1 MNNTMATSNCS
12 FEEVDHLMKTLELVF
27 YVPIFLCGVAV
38 NGWALFVF
46 CFKIEWRASTI
57 YFTNLVLMDLILL
70 VPLPFKMHATN
81 HRWTAQSKGLCSFL
95 ESLYFI
101 GMYGSVYTIACI
113 AVDRWLGIC
122 HLFKFRKP
130 TSPVISDK
138 SRRHAVFA
146 CVAVWLAVLAPP
158 SLIYG
163 FRDHGHED
171 FHCFHGFSPK
181 VWRPAII
188 VCLEVLGYVLPAL
201 VIVFCSVRSAGSL
214 NDELRELSDELRKQ
228 SDELSAKKLLSIRV
242 IYSSMWAFLVPFTP
256 SHLAILL
263 QFLVH
268 QGVIQDCWTK
278 TKVSLF
284 LQVALCLANVTC
296 CLDAPCYYFAAK
308 EVRSIMNFPQQSSLK
323 LLLSWRRRDRA
334 DRSEE
339 ET

>member
-46 CFKIEWRASTI
+46 CFKIEWRVSTI

-122 HLFKFRKP
+122 HLFNFRKP
-130 TSPVISDK
+130 ASPVIRDK
-138 SRRHAVFA
+138 SRRNAVFA
-146 CVAVWLAVLAPP
+146 CVVVWLAVLAPP

-228 SDELSAKKLLSIRV
+228 SDELSAKKRLSIRV

-263 QFLVH
+263 QFLV
-268 QGVIQDCWTK
+268 
-278 TKVSLF
+278 
-284 LQVALCLANVTC
+284 ALCLANVTC

-308 EVRSIMNFPQQSSLK
+308 EVRSIMNFRRQSSLK
-323 LLLSWRRRDRA
+323 RLLSLRRWDRA

>member
-1 MNNTMATSNCS
+1 MATSNCS

-46 CFKIEWRASTI
+46 CFKIEWRVSTI

-122 HLFKFRKP
+122 HLFNFRKP
-130 TSPVISDK
+130 ASPVIRDK
-138 SRRHAVFA
+138 SRRNAVFA
-146 CVAVWLAVLAPP
+146 CVVVWLAVLAPP

-181 VWRPAII
+181 VWRPVII

-228 SDELSAKKLLSIRV
+228 SDELSAKKRLSIRV

-263 QFLVH
+263 QFLV
-268 QGVIQDCWTK
+268 
-278 TKVSLF
+278 
-284 LQVALCLANVTC
+284 ALCLANVTC

-308 EVRSIMNFPQQSSLK
+308 EVRSIMNFRRQSSLK
-323 LLLSWRRRDRA
+323 RLLSLRRWDRA